1 MPSFE
6 VAPSYRTAYLR
17 RQGAYGPD
25 NAAQIA
31 EVKRWAEQA
40 GLLTEDAILFGVAH
54 DDPTTTPPSQCRYDA
69 GVVVS
74 ADVVLSGSG
83 LREGSLP
90 GGDCAVIEVA
100 HTSEGLQHAWSCAL
114 PALTESGQSIDHA
127 RPIYER
133 YVPRLLA
140 MRRCELVV
148 PISSA
153 GLVHAGRGV
162 STSASVLVNDE
173 EGQSCE

>member
-6 VAPSYRTAYLR
+6 VTSSCRTAYLR
-17 RQGAYGPD
+17 RHGPYGSD

-54 DDPTTTPPSQCRYDA
+54 DDPTTTPPSLCRYDA
-69 GVVVS
+69 GLVVVT
-74 ADVVLSGSG
+74 DVVLSGSE
-83 LREGSLP
+83 LREGTLP
-90 GGDCAVIEVA
+90 GGRCAVFETA
-100 HTSEGLQHAWSCAL
+100 HTAEGLLHAWRSAF
-114 PALTESGQSIDHA
+114 PALAESGQSIDHS

-140 MRRCELVV
+140 MHRCELVV
-148 PISSA
+148 PIHSA
-153 GLVHAGRGV
+153 GLVRI
-162 STSASVLVNDE
+162 SV
-173 EGQSCE
+173 